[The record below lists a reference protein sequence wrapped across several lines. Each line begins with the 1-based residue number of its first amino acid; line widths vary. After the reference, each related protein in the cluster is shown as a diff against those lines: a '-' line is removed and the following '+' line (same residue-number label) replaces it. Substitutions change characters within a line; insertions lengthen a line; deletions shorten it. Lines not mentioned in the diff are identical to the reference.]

1 MAAHWNKTHR
11 IGNFT
16 FDKLLDGEHRGDAG
30 RCPAVKHRIGHV
42 TGGVHRGFS
51 MPLRKTCWIGVP

>member
-16 FDKLLDGEHRGDAG
+16 FDTFLDGKHRGGAG

-42 TGGVHRGFS
+42 TGGVH
-51 MPLRKTCWIGVP
+51 